1 MYMKHTRDIRRL
13 SSKRDLKNVDL
24 SIRTVIVEIN
34 FNYTHVILTIMV
46 ITNNTPSPMETG
58 YYNLY
63 Q

>member
-46 ITNNTPSPMETG
+46 ITNNTPSP
-58 YYNLY
+58 
-63 Q
+63 

>member
-13 SSKRDLKNVDL
+13 SSRRDLKNVDL

>member
-13 SSKRDLKNVDL
+13 SSKRDLKNVEL

-34 FNYTHVILTIMV
+34 FNYTHVILTIIV

>member
-46 ITNNTPSPMETG
+46 ITNNTPSPMEAG
-58 YYNLY
+58 YSL
-63 Q
+63 

>member
-13 SSKRDLKNVDL
+13 SSRRNLKNVDL

>member
-13 SSKRDLKNVDL
+13 SSKRDLKNVEL